1 MAFETVNTE
10 FPGVVR
16 DRRWVIAHVPGITQE
31 WIDRFQVIGGNLS
44 LTGWQYLAGNPTAS
58 TVAPYAGPPF
68 RMIVDSSR
76 RPDGIH
82 VGMSSDG
89 MQIAPMNPW
98 IHMYY
103 ATTGL
108 NARNV
113 LINPNQQISREEV
126 LSLYTRENGWFLRE
140 EDQLGSIEEGK
151 LADLVVLNRDYFSV
165 PAEDLKKIRSV
176 LTVVDGDVVHDDLR
190 GGHHHHRG

>member
-1 MAFETVNTE
+1 
-10 FPGVVR
+10 
-16 DRRWVIAHVPGITQE
+16 
-31 WIDRFQVIGGNLS
+31 
-44 LTGWQYLAGNPTAS
+44 
-58 TVAPYAGPPF
+58 
-68 RMIVDSSR
+68 MIVDSSR

-113 LINPNQQISREEV
+113 LINPNQQISRQEV

-165 PAEDLKKIRSV
+165 SAEDLKRIRSV
-176 LTVVDGDVVHDDLR
+176 LTVVDGDVVHDDLP
-190 GGHHHHRG
+190 GGHHQHHR